1 MERLIQVL
9 QSLVDHGNTV
19 VVIEHN
25 LDIILAS
32 DVVIDLGPE
41 GGQAG
46 GLVVATG
53 SPAEMLAMA
62 DISHTARYLKQHLG
76 KR

>member
-1 MERLIQVL
+1 
-9 QSLVDHGNTV
+9 V

-25 LDIILAS
+25 LDIILAA

-46 GLVVATG
+46 GQVVANG
-53 SPAEMLAMA
+53 SPEEMLTMT
-62 DISHTARYLKQHLG
+62 DISHTARYLKQHLE
-76 KR
+76 KM

>member
-1 MERLIQVL
+1 
-9 QSLVDHGNTV
+9 

-32 DVVIDLGPE
+32 YVIIDLGPE

-46 GLVVATG
+46 GQVVATG
-53 SPAEMLAMA
+53 SPKQVLSLS
-62 DISHTARYLKQHLG
+62 DISHTAMYMKQHLE
-76 KR
+76 

>member
-1 MERLIQVL
+1 VEQLIQVL

-25 LDIILAS
+25 LDIILAA

-41 GGQAG
+41 GGYAG
-46 GLVVATG
+46 GQVVATG
-53 SPAEMLAMA
+53 SPEEMLAMSG
-62 DISHTARYLKQHLG
+62 ISHTARYMKQYLG
-76 KR
+76 